1 MKDEAW
7 KVIPGTEGICEV
19 SSIGRIRNG
28 SFISTAG
35 HRIKGKVRK
44 VQINKDG
51 HVVVGIIVDGKNAPR
66 LVHRLVAQAF
76 IPNPN
81 NLPCVLHGDDN
92 PSNNQIKNLSW
103 GHQSHVGGVHKGL
116 SVEIAAV
123 AAEVKAQKKSGIGV
137 TKIAENVGISRAS
150 VYRIITKNE
159 LIEDVGLLINRVES
173 LTAALKLIKS
183 KLNNKRFGVI

>member
-1 MKDEAW
+1 MQGEIW

-19 SSIGRIRNG
+19 SNTGRVKSG
-28 SFISTAG
+28 SFISTSG
-35 HRIKGKVRK
+35 HIIKGKVRK

-51 HVVVGIIVDGKNAPR
+51 CAAVAIIVDGKTSLM

-137 TKIAENVGISRAS
+137 TKIAANVGISRAS

-159 LIEDVGLLINRVES
+159 LNEDVGLLINRVES
-173 LTAALKLIKS
+173 LTEALKLIKS
-183 KLNNKRFGVI
+183 KLNN